1 MNKFLFS
8 ALLALILVS
17 CNLNNGNGQPE
28 DTYDSTISTEQWPK
42 KNSIGAKAL
51 SIISEWPEYSAM
63 DISFDALYTV
73 ENREDLALVVEDLI
87 EKQKL
92 LEASEYPE
100 TFDIPQ
106 IKSRQKVFK
115 TYFLKIKGN
124 LEYRLDT
131 DESVLETIAAY
142 NALRNQFNSIA
153 NNTLDTKLIFEQ

>member
-8 ALLALILVS
+8 ALLALMLVS
-17 CNLNNGNGQPE
+17 CNSNNGNGQPE
-28 DTYDSTISTEQWPK
+28 DTYDSTISTEKWPK

-51 SIISEWPEYSAM
+51 SIISDWPEYGAM

-92 LEASEYPE
+92 LEASKYPE
-100 TFDIPQ
+100 AFDIPQ

-115 TYFLKIKGN
+115 TF
-124 LEYRLDT
+124 
-131 DESVLETIAAY
+131 
-142 NALRNQFNSIA
+142 F
-153 NNTLDTKLIFEQ
+153 